1 MLHIR
6 FGIDDTNRPQAPVQG
21 RERRR
26 YVRYQVDKPASAAQA
41 NGMFRKAF
49 FQPCVVMDASMG
61 GACFR
66 SVARYAPGQTVSLK
80 FAFLGGTC
88 RKAFRCRVTRVT
100 DLGRGW
106 YEYGAEF
113 ASLSRGQRAALATG
127 LRRLAYSR

>member
-6 FGIDDTNRPQAPVQG
+6 FGFDDTNPPQAVVQG

-41 NGMFRKAF
+41 SGPFSRMF
-49 FQPCVVMDASMG
+49 FQPCVVMDASTG

-66 SVARYAPGQTVSLK
+66 SVARYSSGQTVKLK

-88 RKAFRCRVTRVT
+88 RKAFRCRVTRAR

-113 ASLSRGQRAALATG
+113 TSLSRGQRDALSTG

>member
-6 FGIDDTNRPQAPVQG
+6 FGFDDTNPPQAVVQG

-41 NGMFRKAF
+41 SGPFSRMF
-49 FQPCVVMDASMG
+49 FQPCVVMDASTG

-66 SVARYAPGQTVSLK
+66 SVARYSPGQTVKLK

-88 RKAFRCRVTRVT
+88 RKAFRCRVTRAR

-113 ASLSRGQRAALATG
+113 MSLSRGQRDALSTG